1 MLSGVIVL
9 QDWLKSI
16 CFNLSGGR
24 NEEIFMDWEKIIDKS
39 EEEVEIVSDKLLKKF
54 F

>member
-1 MLSGVIVL
+1 
-9 QDWLKSI
+9 
-16 CFNLSGGR
+16 
-24 NEEIFMDWEKIIDKS
+24 MDWEKIIDKS